1 MCTINRT
8 TVPNSTAGLRPQALA
23 DDMKDGLRTY
33 HQLDGEQ
40 NGSKTD
46 GVQFNPLV
54 SADEKSLRQDIDKL
68 TGFLS
73 QQSDV
78 QFRPSPNSGPERT
91 QFRKDLATRSA
102 KYVESSAQQMLNEAT
117 ELIVDPAIKALVK
130 NALKTVPKEFY
141 SAPSSSSGRYHPAD
155 EINKG
160 GLVLHTCR
168 VVAMAKHVGDYY
180 GVSQQESDILRA
192 GLILHDSCKGGEP
205 WNGYA
210 KDHGDVAAAH
220 IAKTEGSN
228 TPEAK
233 LIIQVAANHMAQW
246 SQNAD
251 GSRCPRPPANK
262 LDQIASYADYIAAQ
276 DNIYVRPAGYDD
288 SYLNKP

>member
-1 MCTINRT
+1 MCTINRAA
-8 TVPNSTAGLRPQALA
+8 VPNTTGGLRKITSA
-23 DDMKDGLRTY
+23 DDMQEGLHRY
-33 HQLDGEQ
+33 HQLDGLQ
-40 NGSKTD
+40 NGSHTD

-54 SADEKSLRQDIDKL
+54 SADENSLRQDIQKL
-68 TGFLS
+68 TGYLS
-73 QQSDV
+73 EQKDI
-78 QFRPSPNSGPERT
+78 QFKPSPSSGPERT
-91 QFRKDLATRSA
+91 QFRKDLAARSA
-102 KYVESSAQQMLNEAT
+102 KYVESSAQQMLSEAT
-117 ELIVDPAIKALVK
+117 DLIVDPAIKALVK

-141 SAPSSSSGRYHPAD
+141 TDPSSSSGRYHPAD

-210 KDHGDVAAAH
+210 KNHGDVAAAH
-220 IAKTEGSN
+220 ITRTEGSD
-228 TPEAK
+228 TPDGK
-233 LIIQVAANHMAQW
+233 LITQVAANHMAQW

-288 SYLNKP
+288 SYLNR